1 MPGMKLGIDFG
12 STNLSVFAE
21 GRGVVL
27 REYSAVVCDR
37 YTGRPFAMGNA
48 AKSLVEKLPASM
60 VSVYPIR
67 AGVVQD
73 YDMALLML
81 SRYLN
86 KVCAGRLLR
95 PSVLMC
101 VPSSVS
107 SVERKTLF
115 DLVTEAGAGRACF
128 IEEALA
134 AAIGAGVSLTEP
146 KGTFICD
153 IGGETTDCAVVTM
166 GNIAVSGSVRVGG
179 RHLTR
184 VIADYIYREHNIE
197 VGENTADG
205 IKKAVGTA
213 IYRNEEVAVIA
224 AGKSVDTGFPV
235 HFELTSTELYWVL
248 KSYMEDI
255 LGCIKSVL
263 EITPPE
269 LISDIADTGVI
280 LSGGSANLYGIDRF
294 IEWNTSLRT
303 VRAEAPEDC
312 AVLGLGRL
320 LKNRK
325 SLETNGYVYI
335 SPEDDEEYY
344 E

>member
-12 STNLSVFAE
+12 STNLTVFAE
-21 GRGVVL
+21 GRGIVL
-27 REYSAVVCDR
+27 RELSAIVCDR
-37 YTGRPFAMGNA
+37 YTMRPIAMGNA
-48 AKSLVEKLPASM
+48 AKSLVQKLPDSM
-60 VSVYPIR
+60 VSVNPIR

-73 YDMALLML
+73 YGMALLML

-86 KVCAGRLLR
+86 RVCAGRLFR

-115 DLVTEAGAGRACF
+115 DLVTEAGAGKACF
-128 IEEALA
+128 IEESLA

-146 KGTFICD
+146 KGTFSCD

-179 RHLTR
+179 KHLTR
-184 VIADYIYREHNIE
+184 VIADYIYREHGIE
-197 VGENTADG
+197 VGDQTADE

-255 LGCIKSVL
+255 LGCVKSVL
-263 EITPPE
+263 EVTPPE

-294 IEWNTSLRT
+294 IEWNTSLHT
-303 VRAEAPEDC
+303 VRAAAPEDC